1 MKIEFSKTE
10 YRTLVEML
18 YLAEWV
24 LIAHDE
30 EPDPDKERYYLLA
43 QKLYA
48 SAKAMGCESLIE
60 NSKELRAFVPT
71 QKLEEL
77 PSVREALEA
86 YNGETFWEELI
97 DRLVERDM
105 NELLPTLAKEP
116 DSPEGYGE
124 LAAPIEERYATEFS
138 SNGVRRLKISGT

>member
-10 YRTLVEML
+10 YRTLIEML

-24 LIAHDE
+24 LISHDE
-30 EPDPDKERYYLLA
+30 EPDPAKERYYLLA

-60 NSKELRAFVPT
+60 NSKELRAFIPT
-71 QKLEEL
+71 EKLEEL
-77 PSVREALEA
+77 PSVREALEI

-116 DSPEGYGE
+116 ASPQEYDE
-124 LAAPIEERYATEFS
+124 LATPIEERYVTEFS
-138 SNGVRRLKISGT
+138 SNGVRRLKINGT

>member
-24 LIAHDE
+24 LISHDE
-30 EPDPDKERYYLLA
+30 EPDPSKERYYLLG

-48 SAKAMGCESLIE
+48 SAEAMGCEALIE
-60 NSKELRAFVPT
+60 NSKELRAFIPT

-105 NELLPTLAKEP
+105 NELLPALAKEP
-116 DSPEGYGE
+116 ASPEEYGA
-124 LAAPIEERYATEFS
+124 LA
-138 SNGVRRLKISGT
+138 